1 MLGVSN
7 FEEDSFV
14 DETPE
19 MIAKYIIDQLLASVI
34 EPVGRCHGAFMFV
47 HLLKHVN
54 LTLHSAALVFI
65 LVSNDSIPVFHRQLL
80 V

>member
-1 MLGVSN
+1 MLHIVYNLDVSN

-34 EPVGRCHGAFMFV
+34 APVGRCHGAFMFI
-47 HLLKHVN
+47 HLLKRKLN
-54 LTLHSAALVFI
+54 S
-65 LVSNDSIPVFHRQLL
+65 S
-80 V
+80 